1 MEKLKMHTPDL
12 VNANIER
19 IAELFPACVTESRDE
34 AGTVTRAI
42 DFDLLR
48 QELSDRIVEGPQERY
63 RLDWPGKRKALLDAN
78 APIAR
83 TLRPCRAE
91 SVDFDTTQN
100 LFIEGDNLDAL
111 KLLQETY
118 LGKVKMIYIDPPYNT
133 GKDFIYKDDF
143 AESTADYLERSNQQ
157 DEEGKLVANPD
168 SNGRFHS
175 DWLTMI
181 LPRLKLAKNLLK
193 REGAVFVS
201 CDEVEQC
208 RLRLAMDEVFGM
220 DNLVADMVWAAGR
233 KNDSR
238 LISVSHEYIVCY
250 ARDKAYLKEKDIR
263 WRQHKKGLEEI
274 YAQYENFKRQHGDNY
289 AAITEDMK
297 AWYRDLPDSHPSK
310 AHKHFAHVDA
320 RGLYFPDNISWPGG
334 GGPKYKVLHPVTG
347 KPVRV
352 PSRGWMTSDPE
363 KMQRWIDED
372 RVHFGAD
379 ENAVPCIKSYLK
391 DREYQAP
398 YSVFY
403 QDGRAASKRLRA
415 LMGGDYFDFPK
426 DEEVLQE
433 LLAMLT
439 DKDDVVA
446 DLFGGM
452 APIAHA
458 LMAQNAMD
466 GGRRHCI
473 TVQLPEPCDRSTK
486 SGKAALDA
494 GFGTIAD
501 LAKERIRRAG
511 AKIKADNATK
521 EGIGHLDV
529 GFRVLKIDT
538 SNMAEVYYR
547 PDELE
552 QKDLAGHVDNVKPD
566 RSAEDLLFQ
575 VLLDWGVDL
584 GLPIVRESI
593 VGREVF
599 FVDVNALAACFV
611 KDGGV
616 DEAFVKELAKR
627 KPLRVVFRDAGF
639 ANDNARINVE
649 QIFKTLS
656 PDTEVR
662 TL

>member
-297 AWYRDLPDSHPSK
+297 AWYRDMPDSHPSK